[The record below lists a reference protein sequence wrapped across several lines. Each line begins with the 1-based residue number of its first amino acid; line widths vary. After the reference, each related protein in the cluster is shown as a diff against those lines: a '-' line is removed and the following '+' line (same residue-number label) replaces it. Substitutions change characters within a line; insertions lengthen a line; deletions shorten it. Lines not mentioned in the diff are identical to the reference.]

1 MGDRC
6 WISLEFRASDK
17 DELHAVL
24 GRETC
29 WGASDLF
36 EDEDEKDGVVIAS
49 AGEANWAWADELDV
63 LAATG
68 IPFTGHH
75 TEGSEYGAES
85 FVCCNT
91 GGPVYVG
98 VSHGGDI
105 VAPVDFKGE
114 LHPGVKE
121 TILEFSTEVDKVEA
135 IFDETRKLAR
145 KA

>member
-17 DELHAVL
+17 DELHDVL

-75 TEGSEYGAES
+75 TDGSEYEASS
-85 FVCCNT
+85 FAACD
-91 GGPVYVG
+91 GQLFYASI
-98 VSHGGDI
+98 SHSGDI
-105 VAPVDFKGE
+105 IAVVDFE
-114 LHPGVKE
+114 CNVPTTVKDG
-121 TILEFSTEVDKVEA
+121 ILAFLAKSTKVEA

-145 KA
+145 QA